1 MNISKTRQII
11 GWTISGLL
19 AVLFLYS
26 AAGKLFLQPE
36 QMGQMHLANWRIVI
50 ALGEIGS
57 ALLFLYPKTN
67 VYGTLLLSSY
77 LGGAII
83 IHMTGGMSIL
93 LPAVILVTVWVI
105 GFIRNPELLIKH
117 ADEN

>member
-1 MNISKTRQII
+1 MNILRTRQII

-19 AVLFLYS
+19 AILFIYS
-26 AAGKLFLQPE
+26 AAGKLFFQPE
-36 QMGQMHLANWRIVI
+36 QMGQMHLANWRIII

-57 ALLFLYPKTN
+57 SILFLFPRTN

-105 GFIRNPELLIKH
+105 GFIRNPELLMKQV
-117 ADEN
+117 DEN